1 MGRWAPSDKSPES
14 REQGGPAMNRA
25 LVGVLGTLGLVSL
38 GSSCGHSPTEPTNYL
53 LPTPIAADQIMSL
66 SHTVPAT
73 IYEGDVVT
81 FSVTGVGLPDLGTW
95 DRGVIDI
102 AVPGIFDV
110 HNGTILESDGAI
122 SSTPPQAESGGADLI
137 ISKRPFRA
145 GDRLAVTAR
154 QSVFANACL
163 HAPSRCPA
171 LFRIDIL
178 AAVETGT
185 SQKLQFIPA
194 YITLN
199 AGPRPAVGSDRQP
212 LPR

>member
-1 MGRWAPSDKSPES
+1 MNNAPALCFC
-14 REQGGPAMNRA
+14 EQDGLA
-25 LVGVLGTLGLVSL
+25 LIRSFAGVLGAFVLLLL
-38 GSSCGHSPTEPTNYL
+38 GSSCGHGPTEPTNYL
-53 LPTPIAADQIMSL
+53 LPTPVATDHIMSL
-66 SHTVPAT
+66 SHTVPTT
-73 IYEGDVVT
+73 IYEGEVVT
-81 FSVTGVGLPDLGTW
+81 FSVTGIGLPDLGTW

-102 AVPGIFDV
+102 AIPGIFDV
-110 HNGTILESDGAI
+110 HNGTVLESDGTI
-122 SSTPPQAESGGADLI
+122 SATPPQAESGGADLI

-154 QSVFANACL
+154 QSVFGNACL
-163 HAPSRCPA
+163 HSLSGCPA

-199 AGPRPAVGSDRQP
+199 AGPRPAFASDRQA
-212 LPR
+212 LPRY

>member
-1 MGRWAPSDKSPES
+1 
-14 REQGGPAMNRA
+14 
-25 LVGVLGTLGLVSL
+25 
-38 GSSCGHSPTEPTNYL
+38 
-53 LPTPIAADQIMSL
+53 MSL

-81 FSVTGVGLPDLGTW
+81 FSVTGIGLPDLGTW
-95 DRGVIDI
+95 DRGVIQI
-102 AVPGIFDV
+102 SVPGIFDI
-110 HNGTILESDGAI
+110 HNGTVLDADGTI
-122 SSTPPQAESGGADLI
+122 SGTPPQAESGAGDLI
-137 ISKRPFRA
+137 ISKRPFHA

-154 QSVFANACL
+154 QSVYGNVCL
-163 HAPSRCPA
+163 HSATGCPA

-212 LPR
+212 LAR